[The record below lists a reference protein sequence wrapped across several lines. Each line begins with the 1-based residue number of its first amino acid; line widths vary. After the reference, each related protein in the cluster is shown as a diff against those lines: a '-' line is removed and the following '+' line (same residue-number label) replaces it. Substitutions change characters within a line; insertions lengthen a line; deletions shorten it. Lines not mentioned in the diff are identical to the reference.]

1 MMMTVHDDAMR
12 TIVDLPGDL
21 LEALD
26 AYCVREGTSR
36 AEGVR
41 RAVAGHLKAQRRP
54 AVERAFGLWRDRR
67 EDALDIEARL
77 RAEWDR

>member
-1 MMMTVHDDAMR
+1 MMTTYDDAMR
-12 TIVDLPGDL
+12 TIVDLPAEM

-26 AYCVREGTSR
+26 AFCVREGTSR
-36 AEGVR
+36 AEAVR

-54 AVERAFGLWRDRR
+54 VVERAFGLWRDRG
-67 EDALDIEARL
+67 EDALALESRL